1 MYRNL
6 LILAILFSGPGCIAG
21 AQTPA
26 APASTPV
33 RILVLEMTVEGEA
46 HRINRARVLD
56 SGLPLKAA
64 HATASKA
71 IQYEL
76 TDTSEHLLVL
86 GSIDDPRIL
95 RGVFPPAG
103 EPQTG
108 HPVVVLESADYVL
121 RVPYSSSARFLKL
134 STQTGVNSVG
144 AGAEKTAVQSQ
155 TLDLAP
161 YLEGTK

>member
-26 APASTPV
+26 APAPTPV
-33 RILVLEMTVEGEA
+33 RILVLEMTVEGEV
-46 HRINRARVLD
+46 HRINRARVLE
-56 SGLPLKAA
+56 SGVPLKAA

-76 TDTSEHLLVL
+76 TDASERLLVL
-86 GSIDDPRIL
+86 GSMDDPRIL
-95 RGVFPPAG
+95 RGVLPPAG
-103 EPQTG
+103 EPLAG
-108 HPVVVLESADYVL
+108 HPVILLESADYVL
-121 RVPYSSSARFLKL
+121 RVPYSAGARFLKL
-134 STQTGVNSVG
+134 SPQTNGES
-144 AGAEKTAVQSQ
+144 AGTGKEKTALKSQ

-161 YLEGTK
+161 FLKAEE